1 MQTTNRIY
9 KPLHKANQLIV
20 GKGTVAIVSGWTP
33 LKTIQKRLSVEDYA
47 VIGALY
53 SFGGIDILI
62 RNLLAN
68 PQITG
73 LLLIKATKQDCIS
86 GSIDDLIEFLK
97 TGKGAKSDILSEDVE
112 KFLNI
117 SYCVTKSIDAENLRN
132 KVKFLESKPT
142 LGLTPKYYDL
152 KIDTPSVFPGHLSG
166 HRIEGKTIAETWVRI
181 IHRIKTTGTIRPT
194 GYDGQWQELINL
206 TAVVTDEPEEF
217 YFPEPNYLPCN
228 REFVAEYVPQML
240 SDSPYSEGV
249 KYTYAQRLRSWFGR
263 DQIQEVIT
271 KLIGEP
277 DAASAV
283 MSLWDSGN
291 GNHEGKHPNWNDNDS
306 DHQHGG
312 SPCLNHVWV
321 RIVDD
326 RLLLVATLR
335 SNDMFNAWAANAF
348 QLRALQIHIRNEIE
362 KQSGIRYEL
371 GELITNSLSAHVYD
385 NSWGYADK
393 LIEEQ
398 YSKLCRPTYDDP
410 SGNYLID
417 LYQSVVR
424 VQRTDCKGVVVATY
438 EGREPL
444 ALVRNLV
451 KDAPAMQPAHSAYL
465 ALEIQRACQFLSIG
479 QEFVQDA

>member
-1 MQTTNRIY
+1 MQTIKRTY
-9 KPLHKANQLIV
+9 KPLHKANQLIL
-20 GKGTVAIVSGWTP
+20 GTGTVVVVTGWTP
-33 LKTIQKRLSVEDYA
+33 IKTIQKRLSESDYA
-47 VIGALY
+47 VIGSLY
-53 SFGGIDILI
+53 SFGGIDILV

-73 LLLIKATKQDCIS
+73 LLLIKATKQDRIS
-86 GSIDDLIEFLK
+86 GSIDNLIEFLK
-97 TGKGAKSDILSEDVE
+97 TGKGAKLDILAEDINNLL
-112 KFLNI
+112 KI
-117 SYCVTKSIDAENLRN
+117 SYCVTESIDAENLKDR
-132 KVKFLESKPT
+132 VVFLESKPV
-142 LGLTPKYYDL
+142 LALSPKLYEL
-152 KIDTPSVFPGHLSG
+152 KIDKPSVYPGHLAG

-228 REFVAEYVPQML
+228 REFVGEYIPQML
-240 SDSPYSEGV
+240 KNAPYKEGV
-249 KYTYAQRLRSWFGR
+249 KYTYGQRLRSWFGR

-271 KLIGEP
+271 KLINEP

-291 GNHEGKHPNWNDNDS
+291 GQHQGKHPDWLDNDS

-312 SPCLNHVWV
+312 SPCLNHIWV
-321 RIVDD
+321 RIVEN
-326 RLLLVATLR
+326 RVILVATLR

-348 QLRALQIHIRNEIE
+348 QLRALQMHIRYEIQ
-362 KQSGIRYEL
+362 KQSGTKYEL
-371 GELITNSLSAHVYD
+371 GQFVTNSLSAHIYD

-398 YSKLCRPTYDDP
+398 YSKLCKPTYDDP

-417 LYQSVVR
+417 LHQSVVR
-424 VQRTDCKGVVVATY
+424 VQRTDSKGVVIATY

-444 ALVRNLV
+444 ALVRKLV